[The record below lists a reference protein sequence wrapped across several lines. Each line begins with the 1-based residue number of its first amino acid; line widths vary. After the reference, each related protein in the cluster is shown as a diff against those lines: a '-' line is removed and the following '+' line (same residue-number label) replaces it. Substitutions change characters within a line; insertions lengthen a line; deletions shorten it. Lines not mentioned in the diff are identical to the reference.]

1 VQRKPSL
8 PRTGGTSASDRPST
22 STIFYD
28 GQLIR
33 NAGKSLQ
40 KDVILRSVLGTLP
53 AREGKMATATTQA
66 DQSDIWWVFLLE
78 GIAALLFGFLLI
90 TQPGTTLVAIVVFL
104 GFYWLMMGVL
114 EIVRVFVDRSV
125 AWYWSLLIGILGII
139 AGIIV
144 LRHPM
149 FAAVLLPTTI
159 VLYLGIIGLIIGAI
173 QIVGGFTGGGIGSF
187 ALGVINV
194 LIGLILLGAPVAAAL
209 AVPLVFGILLLIEG
223 VALIIW
229 AFRVRN

>member
-1 VQRKPSL
+1 
-8 PRTGGTSASDRPST
+8 
-22 STIFYD
+22 
-28 GQLIR
+28 
-33 NAGKSLQ
+33 
-40 KDVILRSVLGTLP
+40 
-53 AREGKMATATTQA
+53 MATATAQS

-78 GIAALLFGFLLI
+78 GIAALLIGFLLI
-90 TQPGTTLVAIVVFL
+90 TQPGATLVAMVVFL
-104 GFYWLMMGVL
+104 GFYWLMMGVI

-144 LRHPM
+144 LHHPA

-159 VLYLGIIGLIIGAI
+159 VLYLGIIGLIIGAV

-194 LIGLILLGAPVAAAL
+194 LIGLILLGAPMAAAL

-223 VALIIW
+223 AALIIW
-229 AFRVRN
+229 AFRVRS

>member
-1 VQRKPSL
+1 
-8 PRTGGTSASDRPST
+8 
-22 STIFYD
+22 
-28 GQLIR
+28 
-33 NAGKSLQ
+33 
-40 KDVILRSVLGTLP
+40 
-53 AREGKMATATTQA
+53 MATTTPQA

-78 GIAALLFGFLLI
+78 GIAALLFGVLLI
-90 TQPGTTLVAIVVFL
+90 TQPGATLVALVVFL

-139 AGIIV
+139 AGMIV
-144 LRHPM
+144 LNHPM

-159 VLYLGIIGLIIGAI
+159 VLYLGVIGLVIGAT

-194 LIGLILLGAPVAAAL
+194 LIGLILLAAPMAAAL
-209 AVPLVFGILLLIEG
+209 AVPLVFGVLLLVEG
-223 VALIIW
+223 AALIIW
-229 AFRVRN
+229 AFRVRS